1 MKNLKIIWLVC
12 LGLLVVGP
20 SAMAQDLKI
29 GVVNASRVLDQSPQ
43 KDQALK
49 RLEQEFS
56 NRSKQLEE
64 KSRQLRSQQEELSRD
79 AAILSEEERQR
90 KERQITSDR
99 RELQRLQDEYSEDL
113 SIRRNE
119 ELRQLEEDI
128 AEVIVELAESDNYD
142 VVLYQGVIYASDK
155 TDITDQVLEMLKSR
169 AR

>member
-1 MKNLKIIWLVC
+1 MKNLKIVWLVC
-12 LGLLVVGP
+12 LGLLVGGP

-43 KDQALK
+43 KDEALQ

-64 KSRQLRSQQEELSRD
+64 KSRQLRSKQEELSRD
-79 AAILSEEERQR
+79 AAILSEEERQQ
-90 KERQITSDR
+90 KEREITSER

-169 AR
+169 AQ

>member
-1 MKNLKIIWLVC
+1 MKNLKIVLLLC
-12 LGLLVVGP
+12 LGLLAGAP
-20 SAMAQDLKI
+20 SVMAEDLKI

-43 KDQALK
+43 KDRALA

-56 NRSKQLEE
+56 SRSQQLEE
-64 KSRQLRSQQEELSRD
+64 KSRQLRDKQEKLSRD
-79 AAILSEEERQR
+79 AAILSDDERQ
-90 KERQITSDR
+90 KMEREITSDR

-128 AEVIVELAESDNYD
+128 AEVIVELAESENYD
-142 VVLYQGVIYASDK
+142 VVLYQGVIFASDK

-169 AR
+169 AQ

>member
-1 MKNLKIIWLVC
+1 MKNLKIVWLVC
-12 LGLLVVGP
+12 LGLLVGGP

-43 KDQALK
+43 KDKALE

-56 NRSKQLEE
+56 NRSKQLED
-64 KSRQLRSQQEELSRD
+64 KSRQLRSKQEELSRD
-79 AAILSEEERQR
+79 AAILSEEERQ
-90 KERQITSDR
+90 KIERDITSER

-128 AEVIVELAESDNYD
+128 AEVIVELAESDDYD

-169 AR
+169 AQ

>member
-1 MKNLKIIWLVC
+1 MKNMKIGLLMC
-12 LGLLVVGP
+12 LGLLTASP
-20 SAMAQDLKI
+20 LAMAQEVKV

-43 KDQALK
+43 KDRALA
-49 RLEQEFS
+49 RLEKEFA
-56 NRSKQLEE
+56 NRSKQLEN
-64 KSRQLRSQQEELSRD
+64 KSRQLREAQDELNRD
-79 AAILSEEERQR
+79 AAILSDEERQQ

-99 RELQRLQDEYSEDL
+99 RELKRLQDEYSEDL

-128 AEVIVELAESDNYD
+128 AEVIVELAENENYD

-169 AR
+169 AQ